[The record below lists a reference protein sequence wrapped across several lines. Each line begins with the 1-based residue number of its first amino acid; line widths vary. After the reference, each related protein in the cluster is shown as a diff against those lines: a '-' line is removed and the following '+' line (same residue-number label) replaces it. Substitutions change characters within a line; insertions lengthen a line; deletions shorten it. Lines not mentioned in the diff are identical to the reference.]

1 MSNTKR
7 CSGYKGHW
15 ECGEEHPDHQVPVE
29 NFGRYRDGLQ
39 GKCRK
44 CMNYRNNK
52 EVNPRRPR
60 HSETNQLKMDWQTA
74 KAREYYGGIPKD
86 RKTNERWKECLAKAK
101 VDSES
106 IAWVTPNDNQ
116 PSNIVSIKR
125 PPKGAP
131 MRKRVGDSRLEGEVI
146 PEGWVYVIKNPMS
159 PFIMKIGRTYP
170 DGIESRLSEA
180 RRWGEAKLIAQI
192 WFENVNEAEKSI
204 HEILDN
210 YNMRSLGYTEVGK
223 ELFKCSLK
231 DFYRAVQQYTL
242 GIEDENSV
250 SKS

>member
-1 MSNTKR
+1 MAI
-7 CSGYKGHW
+7 G
-15 ECGEEHPDHQVPVE
+15 
-29 NFGRYRDGLQ
+29 
-39 GKCRK
+39 
-44 CMNYRNNK
+44 
-52 EVNPRRPR
+52 
-60 HSETNQLKMDWQTA
+60 
-74 KAREYYGGIPKD
+74 KARWKAEERRKNRNHVHPITGEFKWIWKRKKAILLGGKPKTKSWQSYLD
-86 RKTNERWKECLAKAK
+86 DAEIEWNLEVKGLSPK
-101 VDSES
+101 V
-106 IAWVTPNDNQ
+106 TY
-116 PSNIVSIKR
+116 IKKPVNR

-131 MRKRVGDSRLEGEVI
+131 MRKRVGNSRLEGEVI

-180 RRWGEAKLIAQI
+180 RRWGEAKLVAQI
-192 WFENVNEAEKSI
+192 WFENVNEAEKGI
-204 HEILDN
+204 HGILDS